1 MAADDRMRLRLWS
14 GIALA
19 LALPAAATA
28 SEDWLFDDAEERARR
43 VNTGDLV
50 FLDKPPEK
58 AVHHHLT
65 RLEITPEGL
74 GSGWVALAQCHENLD
89 KVPSSQIVYQ
99 PGRVRALSLVS
110 HRNVGSVWVEGESVQ
125 LRDVAADAQVC
136 VVAETRALHAL
147 GEGRYELRNGPFMRR
162 FLDGYF
168 PMHVSLD
175 VGYPAGLE
183 LEGTSPEPQPGFT
196 VTRAEGRIVIDA
208 WFEGMLRTVIRFRAQ
223 GGG

>member
-1 MAADDRMRLRLWS
+1 MRRRLWS
-14 GIALA
+14 GIALV

-50 FLDKPPEK
+50 FLEKPPEK
-58 AVHHHLT
+58 AVHHHVT
-65 RLEITPEGL
+65 RLEITPEAL
-74 GSGWVALAQCHENLD
+74 ESGWVALAQCHDNLD
-89 KVPSSQIVYQ
+89 KVPSSQIVYE
-99 PGRVRALSLVS
+99 PGRVRGLSLVS
-110 HRNVGSVWVEGESVQ
+110 HRNVGSVWLEGESVQ

-136 VVAETRALHAL
+136 VVAETKALHAL

-175 VGYPAGLE
+175 VSYPPTLQ
-183 LEGTSPEPQPGFT
+183 LDGTSPEAQPGFA
-196 VTRAEGRIVIDA
+196 VTRGDHRVGIEA
-208 WFEGMLRTVIRFRAQ
+208 WFEGRLRTVIRFREGPDAPSDPQ
-223 GGG
+223 